1 MTGKTIKDISIELGV
16 SKQSVWQRIKRD
28 PNLSAM
34 LQDHSKMLNRTVMVD
49 DIFENRIKQ
58 IYLTQTVDVN
68 TDPHV
73 DDVDVNAEPHVN
85 DVDVNTEPH
94 VDDVDVNTDDV
105 NTEPHVDDVDV
116 NADPHVDDV
125 DVNTEPH
132 VDDVDVNADPHVDDV
147 DVNVNFQLS
156 LLETQISILKE
167 QLSIVNNQLAIKDNQ
182 IRMLQEQLAA
192 KDTQIIQITSA
203 MESTAS
209 ALNAAQALH
218 AGTIQRQIAEQ
229 SSSRENA
236 APDDPEQPKQKQG
249 FFSRLFSKKT

>member
-73 DDVDVNAEPHVN
+73 DDVDVNA
-85 DVDVNTEPH
+85 
-94 VDDVDVNTDDV
+94 
-105 NTEPHVDDVDV
+105 
-116 NADPHVDDV
+116 DPHVDDV
-125 DVNTEPH
+125 DF
-132 VDDVDVNADPHVDDV
+132 
-147 DVNVNFQLS
+147 NVNFQLS

>member
-73 DDVDVNAEPHVN
+73 DDVDVN
-85 DVDVNTEPH
+85 TEPH
-94 VDDVDVNTDDV
+94 VDDVDVNTD
-105 NTEPHVDDVDV
+105 
-116 NADPHVDDV
+116 
-125 DVNTEPH
+125 PH

>member
-68 TDPHV
+68 TD
-73 DDVDVNAEPHVN
+73 
-85 DVDVNTEPH
+85 
-94 VDDVDVNTDDV
+94 
-105 NTEPHVDDVDV
+105 
-116 NADPHVDDV
+116 
-125 DVNTEPH
+125 PH

>member
-34 LQDHSKMLNRTVMVD
+34 LQDHSKTLNRTVMVD

-68 TDPHV
+68 TD
-73 DDVDVNAEPHVN
+73 
-85 DVDVNTEPH
+85 T
-94 VDDVDVNTDDV
+94 
-105 NTEPHVDDVDV
+105 HVDDVDV

-125 DVNTEPH
+125 DVNT
-132 VDDVDVNADPHVDDV
+132 DTHVDDV
-147 DVNVNFQLS
+147 DVNVSFQLS

>member
-68 TDPHV
+68 T
-73 DDVDVNAEPHVN
+73 
-85 DVDVNTEPH
+85 
-94 VDDVDVNTDDV
+94 
-105 NTEPHVDDVDV
+105 
-116 NADPHVDDV
+116 
-125 DVNTEPH
+125 
-132 VDDVDVNADPHVDDV
+132 DPHVDDV

>member
-34 LQDHSKMLNRTVMVD
+34 LQDHSKTLNRTVMVD

-68 TDPHV
+68 TDTHV
-73 DDVDVNAEPHVN
+73 DDVDVNA
-85 DVDVNTEPH
+85 D
-94 VDDVDVNTDDV
+94 
-105 NTEPHVDDVDV
+105 PHVDDVDV

-125 DVNTEPH
+125 DVNT
-132 VDDVDVNADPHVDDV
+132 DTHVDDV
-147 DVNVNFQLS
+147 DVNVSFQLS

>member
-94 VDDVDVNTDDV
+94 VDDVDVNA
-105 NTEPHVDDVDV
+105 E
-116 NADPHVDDV
+116 
-125 DVNTEPH
+125 
-132 VDDVDVNADPHVDDV
+132 PHVDDV

>member
-94 VDDVDVNTDDV
+94 VDDVDVNTD
-105 NTEPHVDDVDV
+105 
-116 NADPHVDDV
+116 
-125 DVNTEPH
+125 PH

>member
-94 VDDVDVNTDDV
+94 VDDVDVNTD
-105 NTEPHVDDVDV
+105 PHVDDVDV

>member
-1 MTGKTIKDISIELGV
+1 MTGKTIKDISIEIGV

-73 DDVDVNAEPHVN
+73 DDVDVNTEPHVNDVDVNTEPHVN

-94 VDDVDVNTDDV
+94 VDDVDVNT
-105 NTEPHVDDVDV
+105 E
-116 NADPHVDDV
+116 
-125 DVNTEPH
+125 
-132 VDDVDVNADPHVDDV
+132 PHVDDV

>member
-73 DDVDVNAEPHVN
+73 DDVDVNAE
-85 DVDVNTEPH
+85 
-94 VDDVDVNTDDV
+94 
-105 NTEPHVDDVDV
+105 
-116 NADPHVDDV
+116 
-125 DVNTEPH
+125 
-132 VDDVDVNADPHVDDV
+132 PHVDDV

>member
-73 DDVDVNAEPHVN
+73 DDVDVNAEPHV
-85 DVDVNTEPH
+85 
-94 VDDVDVNTDDV
+94 
-105 NTEPHVDDVDV
+105 
-116 NADPHVDDV
+116 DDV

-132 VDDVDVNADPHVDDV
+132 VNDVDVNTEPHVDDV

>member
-94 VDDVDVNTDDV
+94 VDDVDVNT
-105 NTEPHVDDVDV
+105 EPHV
-116 NADPHVDDV
+116 NDV

>member
-34 LQDHSKMLNRTVMVD
+34 LQDHSKTLNRTVMVD

-68 TDPHV
+68 TDTHV
-73 DDVDVNAEPHVN
+73 DDVDVNA
-85 DVDVNTEPH
+85 DTH
-94 VDDVDVNTDDV
+94 VDDVDVNTD
-105 NTEPHVDDVDV
+105 T
-116 NADPHVDDV
+116 
-125 DVNTEPH
+125 
-132 VDDVDVNADPHVDDV
+132 HVDDV

>member
-73 DDVDVNAEPHVN
+73 DDVDVNAEPHV
-85 DVDVNTEPH
+85 
-94 VDDVDVNTDDV
+94 DDVDVNA
-105 NTEPHVDDVDV
+105 EPHVDDVDV
-116 NADPHVDDV
+116 NAEPHVDDV

-132 VDDVDVNADPHVDDV
+132 VDDVDVNAEPHVDDV

-229 SSSRENA
+229 ISSRENA

>member
-85 DVDVNTEPH
+85 DVDVNTE
-94 VDDVDVNTDDV
+94 
-105 NTEPHVDDVDV
+105 
-116 NADPHVDDV
+116 PHVDDV

>member
-68 TDPHV
+68 TD
-73 DDVDVNAEPHVN
+73 
-85 DVDVNTEPH
+85 
-94 VDDVDVNTDDV
+94 
-105 NTEPHVDDVDV
+105 
-116 NADPHVDDV
+116 
-125 DVNTEPH
+125 PH

-229 SSSRENA
+229 ISSRENA

>member
-1 MTGKTIKDISIELGV
+1 MNTE
-16 SKQSVWQRIKRD
+16 
-28 PNLSAM
+28 NLQKILTAY
-34 LQDHSKMLNRTVMVD
+34 LICFLP
-49 DIFENRIKQ
+49 DIFVHFHNALLNLL
-58 IYLTQTVDVN
+58 IY
-68 TDPHV
+68 
-73 DDVDVNAEPHVN
+73 
-85 DVDVNTEPH
+85 
-94 VDDVDVNTDDV
+94 
-105 NTEPHVDDVDV
+105 
-116 NADPHVDDV
+116 
-125 DVNTEPH
+125 
-132 VDDVDVNADPHVDDV
+132 
-147 DVNVNFQLS
+147 S
-156 LLETQISILKE
+156 
-167 QLSIVNNQLAIKDNQ
+167 IKDNQ

>member
-94 VDDVDVNTDDV
+94 VNDVDV

-116 NADPHVDDV
+116 NTDPHV
-125 DVNTEPH
+125 N
-132 VDDVDVNADPHVDDV
+132 DVDVNADPHVDDV